1 MLGVVGMEVDEG
13 VLVGFVSDEALLG
26 LEGVSNNGWVI
37 VGFWLEI
44 WVEVAGCDGELW
56 LVVAMQL
63 MEMVGWMSTFP
74 IKFKSDVW
82 VG

>member
-1 MLGVVGMEVDEG
+1 MLGVVGMEVVEG

-26 LEGVSNNGWVI
+26 LEGVSNNGWII

-56 LVVAMQL
+56 LVVAM
-63 MEMVGWMSTFP
+63 
-74 IKFKSDVW
+74 
-82 VG
+82 

>member
-1 MLGVVGMEVDEG
+1 MEVVEG

-26 LEGVSNNGWVI
+26 LVGVSNNGWVI

-56 LVVAMQL
+56 LVVAM
-63 MEMVGWMSTFP
+63 
-74 IKFKSDVW
+74 
-82 VG
+82 